1 MSTFPDDA
9 GSVLTGLARN
19 AIATSL
25 GLKDRVSPDAQMKLV
40 SDVHKPPLGSDN
52 EPWLSE
58 KGASFVTL
66 RLGGDLRG
74 CIGSLVAYQPL
85 KDDVRQNARAA
96 AFEDPRFYPLSVRE
110 FEQVRIEVSVLSTPE
125 PMAFSSRDEAL
136 EKLRPGVDG
145 VILTAGRRRATF
157 LPQVWDELPDKEE
170 FISHLLMKAGLPPT
184 YWDDSVR
191 IERYTVTAFE
201 EPEN

>member
-1 MSTFPDDA
+1 VNNLPEYA
-9 GSVLTGLARN
+9 GPVLVGLART

-25 GLKDRVSPDAQMKLV
+25 GLKDRVSPNVQENLV
-40 SDVHKPPLGSDN
+40 PDVHKPPLGSEN

-66 RLGGDLRG
+66 RIGGDLRG

-110 FEQVRIEVSVLSTPE
+110 FEQVHIEVSVLSAPE
-125 PMAFSSRDEAL
+125 PMPFSSREDAL
-136 EKLRPGVDG
+136 AKLRPGVDG
-145 VILTAGRRRATF
+145 VILSAGRHRATF

-184 YWDDSVR
+184 FWDDSVR

-201 EPEN
+201 EPES

>member
-1 MSTFPDDA
+1 MTELPEYA
-9 GSVLTGLARN
+9 GPVLTGLARN
-19 AIATSL
+19 AIATTL
-25 GLKDRVSPDAQMKLV
+25 GLKDRVSPNVHMKLV
-40 SDVHKPPLGSDN
+40 SSVSMLTLDVEN

-66 RLGGDLRG
+66 RIGGNLRG

-96 AFEDPRFYPLSVRE
+96 AFEDPRFYPLSVKE
-110 FEQVRIEVSVLSTPE
+110 FEQVHIEVSVLSAPE
-125 PMAFSSRDEAL
+125 TMSFSSREEAL

-145 VILTAGRRRATF
+145 VILSAGRRRATF
-157 LPQVWDELPDKEE
+157 LPQVWDELPDREE
-170 FISHLLMKAGLPPT
+170 FITHLLMKAGLPPT
-184 YWDDSVR
+184 FWDDSVR

-201 EPEN
+201 EPED

>member
-1 MSTFPDDA
+1 MNNLPEYA
-9 GSVLTGLARN
+9 GPVLVGLART

-25 GLKDRVSPDAQMKLV
+25 GLKDRVSPNVQENLV
-40 SDVHKPPLGSDN
+40 PDVHKPPLGSEN

-66 RLGGDLRG
+66 RIGGDLRG

-110 FEQVRIEVSVLSTPE
+110 FEQVHIEVSVLSAPE
-125 PMAFSSRDEAL
+125 PMPFSSREDAL
-136 EKLRPGVDG
+136 AKLRPGVDG
-145 VILTAGRRRATF
+145 VILSAGRHRATF

-184 YWDDSVR
+184 FWDDSVR

-201 EPEN
+201 EPES

>member
-1 MSTFPDDA
+1 MTELPEYA
-9 GSVLTGLARN
+9 GPVLTGLARN
-19 AIATSL
+19 AIATTL
-25 GLKDRVSPDAQMKLV
+25 GLKDLVSPNSRSKLV
-40 SDVHKPPLGSDN
+40 SSVNMPTPDVEN

-66 RLGGDLRG
+66 RIGGNLRG

-96 AFEDPRFYPLSVRE
+96 AFEDPRFYPLSVKE
-110 FEQVRIEVSVLSTPE
+110 FEQVHIEVSVLSAPE

-157 LPQVWDELPDKEE
+157 LPQVWDELPDREE

-184 YWDDSVR
+184 FWDDSVR
-191 IERYTVTAFE
+191 IERYTVAAFE
-201 EPEN
+201 EPED

>member
-1 MSTFPDDA
+1 MTEFPEYA
-9 GSVLTGLARN
+9 GPVLTGLARN
-19 AIATSL
+19 AIATTL
-25 GLKDRVSPDAQMKLV
+25 GLKDRVSPNVQENLV
-40 SDVHKPPLGSDN
+40 PDVHKPPLGSEN

-66 RLGGDLRG
+66 RIGGDLRG

-110 FEQVRIEVSVLSTPE
+110 FEQVHIEVSVLSAPE
-125 PMAFSSRDEAL
+125 PMPFSGREDAL
-136 EKLRPGVDG
+136 AKLRPGVDG
-145 VILTAGRRRATF
+145 VILSAGRHRATF

-184 YWDDSVR
+184 FWDDSVR

>member
-1 MSTFPDDA
+1 MTEFPEYA
-9 GSVLTGLARN
+9 GPVLTGLARN
-19 AIATSL
+19 AIATTL
-25 GLKDRVSPDAQMKLV
+25 GLKDRVSPNVQENLV
-40 SDVHKPPLGSDN
+40 PDVHKPPLGSEN

-66 RLGGDLRG
+66 RIGGDLRG

-110 FEQVRIEVSVLSTPE
+110 FEQVHIEVSVLSAPE
-125 PMAFSSRDEAL
+125 PMPFSSREDAL
-136 EKLRPGVDG
+136 AKLRPGVDG
-145 VILTAGRRRATF
+145 VILSAGRHRATF

-184 YWDDSVR
+184 FWDDSVR